1 MRIEKTEIN
10 DIDNHFSHNIMSS
23 HPIGLNIFSL
33 KSQRTGGFTHLKFR
47 IYQWSKHIYVADEV
61 GIRWHKVA

>member
-1 MRIEKTEIN
+1 MRIDKTEIN

-23 HPIGLNIFSL
+23 DPIGLNIFL
-33 KSQRTGGFTHLKFR
+33 LRSQRTGGFTHPKFK
-47 IYQWSKHIYVADEV
+47 IYEWSKHICIADEV